1 MLDLKAIVL
10 SRCAVW
16 LPGDSD
22 TLPHDPCLGGGVRRL
37 LWRTVVQPLCCQ
49 QDGSGPT
56 GSGTQAGCLWL
67 LSQGVLCSQ
76 RPGEMQRAVSSPR
89 SHSHSLTSRPGAKKA
104 PNASCSE
111 PSFHQ
116 AHILWNGPWT
126 QSQRCLLQECPP
138 AHLTEAE
145 VEAGEAWKLTK
156 ATGVQVQTHGS

>member
-10 SRCAVW
+10 SRCAVS

-67 LSQGVLCSQ
+67 LSQGVLSSREALEHPQESDRARLNSQ
-76 RPGEMQRAVSSPR
+76 QDHPHAV
-89 SHSHSLTSRPGAKKA
+89 
-104 PNASCSE
+104 
-111 PSFHQ
+111 
-116 AHILWNGPWT
+116 
-126 QSQRCLLQECPP
+126 
-138 AHLTEAE
+138 
-145 VEAGEAWKLTK
+145 
-156 ATGVQVQTHGS
+156 